1 MSGAKTMVKKRNM
14 NETTLEEEAIIMDT
28 EVAPEITTWNNENLG
43 YENFLTS
50 VQTLRKNQEIE
61 GYLLKSESK
70 ATVDLNDS
78 TKIIEYAMLTSQA
91 FESSTTLSSSFTI
104 GNLETI
110 LIEGKNIKTLC
121 INYGQNQ
128 LSIFMKKN
136 IDDADI
142 LDAIL
147 SQTEQ

>member
-28 EVAPEITTWNNENLG
+28 EVAPEITTSNNENPG
-43 YENFLTS
+43 YENFLAS

-61 GYLLKSESK
+61 GYILKSESK
-70 ATVDLNDS
+70 ATVDLNNA

-91 FESSTTLSSSFTI
+91 FESSTALSSSFSI
-104 GNLETI
+104 GNIETI

-121 INYGQNQ
+121 INHDQNQ

-142 LDAIL
+142 LEAIL
-147 SQTEQ
+147 SQIEQ